1 MSLPFYT
8 RNEHSSHIFI
18 MYARPFPS
26 PPSVGMLKIIFKCRI
41 DEMFDKE
48 DAFTVDG
55 VECQEVNCI
64 HVEVISNQNFEEKKI
79 HIPSKS

>member
-1 MSLPFYT
+1 
-8 RNEHSSHIFI
+8 

-48 DAFTVDG
+48 DAFMVNG
-55 VECQEVNCI
+55 VECHEVNCI
-64 HVEVISNQNFEEKKI
+64 HVLNISNQNFEEKKFTFS
-79 HIPSKS
+79 SKVDPNTSL